1 MSPMVMEKTNC
12 RDERLLKKD
21 MKIPERVWE
30 RERDVLIFS
39 GEIAAINYPNVKL
52 VSQLLKKKKKNF
64 LYGSFLICLLN
75 IFKTRSVKTKI
86 VNVRTL
92 VQCANRNFFS
102 KVGS

>member
-21 MKIPERVWE
+21 MKVPERVWE

-39 GEIAAINYPNVKL
+39 GEIAAINHPNVKL
-52 VSQLLKKKKKNF
+52 VSQLLGKKKNF

-86 VNVRTL
+86 VNVRTR
-92 VQCANRNFFS
+92 VQTMCR
-102 KVGS
+102 